1 MNLPLCPIPAG
12 SYRIGDDQRPISRPE
27 HTVALGAY
35 SIMRTTV
42 TNADFLGFVA
52 AKGYTEESLWSEMG
66 WRWLQGKPVT
76 QPHYFGDPS
85 FNRPEQPV
93 VGVCWYEAQAFAR
106 WISRETG
113 QEWRLPT
120 EAEWEAAVR
129 GPEDQPP
136 DARTGNTAERGPSY
150 AWAVTKVGN
159 TAWCGAEDLLGNVWE
174 WCSSR
179 WGRNWQ
185 TLEYPY
191 PYQTGDGREDP
202 EGSHARIMRG
212 GSWFDPVWEAQPANR
227 GRYLPGS
234 RASNIGFRLVV
245 GNRD

>member
-1 MNLPLCPIPAG
+1 MNFPLCSVPAG
-12 SYRIGDDQRPISRPE
+12 SYRIGDNQRPSSRPE
-27 HTVALGAY
+27 HAVELGAY
-35 SIMRTTV
+35 SIMQRAV

-52 AKGYTEESLWSEMG
+52 AKGYREEDLWSGMG
-66 WRWLQGKPVT
+66 RRWLQSKPVT
-76 QPHYFGDPS
+76 RPGFSGDPS

-93 VGVCWYEAQAFAR
+93 VGVSWYEAQAFAR
-106 WISRETG
+106 WVSRETG
-113 QEWRLPT
+113 EAWRLPT

-129 GPEDQPP
+129 GPEDRPP
-136 DARTGNTAERGPSY
+136 EARTGNTAERGLGC
-150 AWAVTKVGN
+150 AWAVTRPGN
-159 TAWCGAEDLLGNVWE
+159 TSWCGAQDMLGNVWE

-191 PYQTGDGREDP
+191 PYQPGDGREDP

-212 GSWFDPVWEAQPANR
+212 GSWFDPVWEAAPANR

-234 RASNIGFRLVV
+234 RASNVGFRLAVSY
-245 GNRD
+245 